1 MKPQLK
7 TAQFETAQLTTD
19 SVQPQADKDLWP
31 GSGPAANDE
40 PPAGDVPAAAG
51 RARRSLRL
59 GKLALALGLAGL
71 LAWVA
76 FAPLDE
82 GVPAPGTVMV
92 DTKRQPVQHLS
103 GGLIKRVLVREGD
116 LVKQGQPL
124 VELDSAVARAN
135 FTAVRLRYLNERAAE
150 SRLLAEQNGAAAIAL
165 HPDVEAARQDPG
177 VALQVE
183 AQQQLFVSRKTALQ
197 ADLQAIEDGI
207 RGQQSAIDGYQG
219 LLESRRAQLALLTE
233 ELNATREL
241 VKEGYAPRNRQLEL
255 ERMVADARGA
265 SADLLGNIAR
275 ARAAIAEANQRATQ
289 RRSEYRQ
296 DSARQLTEVLRDVQA
311 DQEKFRA
318 ADEELGR
325 MEIRSPAAG
334 HVVGLALQSPGAV
347 IQPAQKLMDIVPEGA
362 ALTVEAHVPPQ
373 LVDRVRNGQE
383 VDIRFSSFAHS
394 PQLVVT
400 GKVLTVSADLLT
412 DPQTNVSYYLA
423 RVTVT
428 PDGMRTLGAR
438 QLQPGMPAELVFK
451 TGERSLLTYLLHPL
465 VKRVAASMK
474 EE

>member
-1 MKPQLK
+1 MKPSLK
-7 TAQFETAQLTTD
+7 NDFAQPAIAGAPAQLHED
-19 SVQPQADKDLWP
+19 GWP
-31 GSGPAANDE
+31 VGAPAANDQ
-40 PPAGDVPAAAG
+40 PASG
-51 RARRSLRL
+51 RARRSF
-59 GKLALALGLAGL
+59 GIGIAALGLGVAGA

-76 FAPLDE
+76 WAPLDE

-92 DTKRQPVQHLS
+92 DTKRKPVQHLS
-103 GGLIKRVLVREGD
+103 GGLIKTVLVREGD

-124 VELDSAVARAN
+124 IELDRGVARAN

-150 SRLLAEQNGAAAIAL
+150 SRLLAEQSGAATLTQHA
-165 HPDVEAARQDPG
+165 DVLVARQDPVIG
-177 VALQVE
+177 LQLD
-183 AQQQLFVSRKTALQ
+183 AQQQLFASRKAALQ
-197 ADLQAIEDGI
+197 ADLQAIEESV
-207 RGQQSAIDGYQG
+207 RGQQSAIEGYQG
-219 LLESRRAQLALLTE
+219 LLESRRAQQALLSE
-233 ELNATREL
+233 ELEATRGL

-255 ERMVADARGA
+255 ERMVADTRGA

-275 ARAAIAEANQRATQ
+275 ARHAISEANQRALQ

-296 DSARQLTEVLRDVQA
+296 ESAKQLAEVLRDVQA

-318 ADEELGR
+318 AEEELDR

-334 HVVGLALQSPGAV
+334 HVVGLVLQSAGAV

-362 ALTVEAHVPPQ
+362 ALTIEARVPPQ
-373 LVDRVRNGQE
+373 LVDRIVSGQP

-394 PQLVVT
+394 PHLVVT

-412 DPQTNVSYYLA
+412 DPQNNASYYLA
-423 RVTVT
+423 RVTLT
-428 PDGMRTLGAR
+428 PEGMRTLGTR
-438 QLQPGMPAELVFK
+438 QLQPGMPCELIFK

-465 VKRVAASMK
+465 VKRVSASMK